1 MLEKV
6 DPPDVWTFRN
16 DYGSKDTPESS
27 LPAAVLVLL
36 M

>member
-16 DYGSKDTPESS
+16 DYGTPESS